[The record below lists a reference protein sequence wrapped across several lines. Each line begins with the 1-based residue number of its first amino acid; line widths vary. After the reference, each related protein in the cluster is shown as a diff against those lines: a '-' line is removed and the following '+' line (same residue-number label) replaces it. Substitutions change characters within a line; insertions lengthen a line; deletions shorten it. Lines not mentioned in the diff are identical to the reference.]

1 MNTKLILLPLFSL
14 LIAFGTTGCK
24 EPGCRNVNACNYDVD
39 ATSDDGSCINK
50 GQVTFWQD
58 STGNQYDI
66 TVTVNATEANITS
79 SFATTPLCDASGSAT
94 FALCPGSHNYT
105 AREVFPGTATW
116 TGNAV
121 SVQNGCTAIRLN

>member
-1 MNTKLILLPLFSL
+1 MYTKIILFPLFAAL
-14 LIAFGTTGCK
+14 LAIGTTGCK
-24 EPGCRNVNACNYDVD
+24 DPGCRNVNACNYDAE

-50 GQVTFWQD
+50 GQVMFWQD

-66 TVTVNATEANITS
+66 TVTVNATEAKITS
-79 SFATTPLCDASGSAT
+79 SFGSVPLCDASGSAT

-105 AREVFPGTATW
+105 AREAFPGTGSW

-121 SVQNGCTAIRLN
+121 SSEDGCTAIKLD